1 MKHEKKKLVWL
12 GIFFIAMGSII
23 YVTQEAQD
31 NTQDIVLQKN
41 SVTPPPTPSL
51 FSPKNALAHLLP
63 LINSESVEKISEL
76 LVSLPINQAGKI
88 AEQLINDQSSPL
100 NRDDKIQLLSNLA
113 FLYRTNREKQG
124 KIFKLLI
131 ENKLFHEGTP
141 LLFAIASGNYEKII
155 PDLLEWL
162 EGYNPD
168 LIKIIADDAINYSVE
183 HNKVTEFDRLYNYGI
198 FIPPH
203 QATTL
208 LWETVDRD
216 NDYHF
221 VNSLIKAGAD
231 INAVYEKEGKK
242 YTPLIRA
249 TELNNIKIV
258 KALLEA
264 GADVNLIPD
273 PAVGSALQIAVVKRF
288 GDIDLL
294 LRRHGA
300 RE

>member
-1 MKHEKKKLVWL
+1 MEHEKKKLVWL
-12 GIFFIAMGSII
+12 GIFFIAMGGII

-31 NTQDIVLQKN
+31 NTQDIVLQEN
-41 SVTPPPTPSL
+41 PGTPPQVPSL
-51 FSPKNALAHLLP
+51 FSSKDARAHLLP

-76 LVSLPINQAGKI
+76 LASLSINQAEQI

-124 KIFKLLI
+124 KIFKILI
-131 ENKLFHEGTP
+131 ESKLFQEGTP

-162 EGYNPD
+162 ESYNPD
-168 LIKIIADDAINYSVE
+168 LIKIIADDAINYSIE
-183 HNKVTEFDRLYNYGI
+183 HNKVTEFDRLYSYGI
-198 FIPPH
+198 FISPQ
-203 QATTL
+203 QATML
-208 LWETVDRD
+208 LWEAIDRN

-221 VNSLIKAGAD
+221 VTFLIKAGAH
-231 INAVYEKEGKK
+231 INAVFEKEGKK

-258 KALLEA
+258 KELLEA

-273 PAVGSALQIAVVKRF
+273 PAVGSALQIAVVKQF
-288 GDIDLL
+288 GEIDLL
-294 LRRHGA
+294 LRQHGA